1 MSAHDFQ
8 HYLSEFLARFLP
20 GEVGAARNTI
30 MSYRDTFTLL
40 LRYCKA
46 HEDIT
51 PEHMRC
57 ELLTKELVERFLASA
72 ETERGCG
79 PATRNQRLAAIR
91 SFCRYL
97 QARDIERIGQYQRVL
112 SIPKKKTST
121 TPPHHVSVDEIR
133 LILAQPDASRP
144 TGRRDLALLAL
155 MYDSGARVQEIADL
169 TLGDFRAD
177 PPATVKLT
185 GKGNKVRIVPLMS
198 PTAALVQR
206 YAEGAGLTGAASRSR
221 PLFPNRAGNKMTR
234 TGIAYILDKHVATAR
249 ESDPAMLTETISPHA
264 LRHSKAMH
272 LLQAGVNLVYIR
284 DILGHA
290 DLKTTEIYARIDGEM
305 KRNALQSAFT
315 NLTPPDAMPLWH
327 QDKDMLTWL
336 TNLGH

>member
-1 MSAHDFQ
+1 MSTHDFQ
-8 HYLSEFLARFLP
+8 YYLSEFLARFLP
-20 GEVGAARNTI
+20 GEVGSATNTI
-30 MSYRDTFTLL
+30 RSYRDTFILF
-40 LRYCKA
+40 LRYCQA

-51 PEHMRC
+51 PDHMTC
-57 ELLTKELVERFLASA
+57 DLLTKELVERFLAWLQS
-72 ETERGCG
+72 ERGCG

-112 SIPKKKTST
+112 TIPKKRTTTS
-121 TPPHHVSVDEIR
+121 PPRHLSLDGIR
-133 LILAQPDASRP
+133 LILDQPDTSSP
-144 TGRRDLALLAL
+144 SGSRDLALLAL
-155 MYDSGARVQEIADL
+155 IYDTGARVQEIADL
-169 TLGDFRAD
+169 TLSDLRTD
-177 PPATVKLT
+177 PPATVTLT
-185 GKGNKVRIVPLMS
+185 GKGGKTRIVPLMV
-198 PTAALVQR
+198 PTVTLVQR
-206 YAEGAGLTGAASRSR
+206 YADGAGLTGPASRSR
-221 PLFPNRAGNKMTR
+221 SLFPNRGGKKMTR
-234 TGIAYILDKHVATAR
+234 SGIAYILDKHVTAAR
-249 ESDPAMLTETISPHA
+249 EANPAALPDTISPHT

-305 KRNALQSAFT
+305 KRRALQSAFT

-336 TNLGH
+336 TNLGR

>member
-1 MSAHDFQ
+1 MSTHDFQ
-8 HYLSEFLARFLP
+8 YYLSEFLARFLP
-20 GEVGAARNTI
+20 GEVGSATNTI
-30 MSYRDTFTLL
+30 RSYRDTFILF
-40 LRYCKA
+40 LRYCQA

-51 PEHMRC
+51 PDHMTC
-57 ELLTKELVERFLASA
+57 DLVTKELVERFLAWLQS
-72 ETERGCG
+72 ERGCG

-112 SIPKKKTST
+112 TIPKKRTTTS
-121 TPPHHVSVDEIR
+121 PPRHLSLDGIR
-133 LILAQPDASRP
+133 LILDQPDTSSP
-144 TGRRDLALLAL
+144 SGSRDLALLAL
-155 MYDSGARVQEIADL
+155 IYDTGARVQKIADL
-169 TLGDFRAD
+169 TLSDLRTD
-177 PPATVKLT
+177 PPATVTLT
-185 GKGNKVRIVPLMS
+185 GKGGKTRIVPLMV
-198 PTAALVQR
+198 PTVTLVQR
-206 YAEGAGLTGAASRSR
+206 YADGAGLTGPASRSR
-221 PLFPNRAGNKMTR
+221 SLFPNRGGKKMTR
-234 TGIAYILDKHVATAR
+234 SGIAYILDKHVTAAR
-249 ESDPAMLTETISPHA
+249 EANPAALPDTISPHT

-305 KRNALQSAFT
+305 KRRALQSAFT

-336 TNLGH
+336 TNLGR

>member
-1 MSAHDFQ
+1 MTTHDFQ

-20 GEVGAARNTI
+20 GEVGSATNTI

-46 HEDIT
+46 HEEIT
-51 PEHMRC
+51 PEHMTC
-57 ELLTKELVERFLASA
+57 DLLTKDLVERFLAWL

-79 PATRNQRLAAIR
+79 PTTRNQRLAAIR

-97 QARDIERIGQYQRVL
+97 QARDVERIGQYQRVL
-112 SIPKKKTST
+112 AIPKKKTT
-121 TPPHHVSVDEIR
+121 TAPPHHLSLDGIR
-133 LILAQPDASRP
+133 LILDQPDTSRP
-144 TGRRDLALLAL
+144 AGRRDLALLAL
-155 MYDSGARVQEIADL
+155 IYDTGARVQEIADL
-169 TLGDFRAD
+169 TLGDLRTD

-185 GKGNKVRIVPLMS
+185 GKGNKTRIVPLML
-198 PTAALVQR
+198 PTVTLVQR
-206 YAEGAGLTGAASRSR
+206 YADGAGLTGPASRSR
-221 PLFPNRAGNKMTR
+221 SLFPNRSGKKITR
-234 TGIAYILDKHVATAR
+234 GGIAYILDKHVTAAR
-249 ESDPAMLTETISPHA
+249 EANPAALPDTISPHT

-305 KRNALQSAFT
+305 KRRALQSAFT

-327 QDKDMLTWL
+327 QDKDVLTWL
-336 TNLGH
+336 INLGR